1 MAFILSLCL
10 MAIIFFALYLGNMTF
25 AGVGGLVFIVW
36 IIRTFNVRVGK
47 PTINQKNNKI
57 NKKTHL

>member
-1 MAFILSLCL
+1 

-47 PTINQKNNKI
+47 PTINQKKQQNK
-57 NKKTHL
+57 

>member
-1 MAFILSLCL
+1 MDGFYFIFMSNGYN
-10 MAIIFFALYLGNMTF
+10 IFALYLGNMTF

-47 PTINQKNNKI
+47 STINQKKQQNK
-57 NKKTHL
+57 